1 MQILPVAKIFVKSG
15 LFLPFQVCF
24 FLGLKSDKIKQHNGV
39 IFQGQKVSWILL
51 GVTGLVV

>member
-15 LFLPFQVCF
+15 LFLPFQVCL